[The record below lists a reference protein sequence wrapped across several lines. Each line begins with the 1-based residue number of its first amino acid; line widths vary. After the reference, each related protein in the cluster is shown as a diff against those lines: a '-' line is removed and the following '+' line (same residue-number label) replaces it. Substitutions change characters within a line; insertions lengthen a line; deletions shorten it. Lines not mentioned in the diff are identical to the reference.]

1 MRVRRERGGI
11 SWLEGWG
18 IVVLLLNI
26 LWLRNL
32 LLILIAILTTLVVI
46 RRGDVLPW
54 VSALVVLVRIPL
66 SIVLATLVVVLEVG
80 LFRRSKLLRC
90 RVVCITVLII
100 DV

>member
-26 LWLRNL
+26 LW

-80 LFRRSKLLRC
+80 LFKRTKLLRC